1 MNKDKKIRKLAK
13 KVDALHLIHA
23 NLIVGNLYHGDESEL
38 KKRVMKQ
45 LQAEAAKALV
55 EIDNILMSDD

>member
-23 NLIVGNLYHGDESEL
+23 NLIVSDFYRADSEL

-45 LQAEAAKALV
+45 IQSEAAKVLI
-55 EIDNILMSDD
+55 EIDNVFMSED